1 MLTDESLVEE
11 FEIKEDEPWYDH
23 QDLEQDLHLAAE
35 LGKTLLDRNT
45 ELEEALQQMYTTN
58 EEQLQEIEYLTKQV
72 ELLRQMN
79 EQHTKV
85 HEQLDMTARELEK
98 ANRKLV
104 TESKGYQQK
113 VLRLTETIESLQVHV
128 DSLQRQVE
136 ELKKSGQGCVT
147 REKSEPRRSMHS
159 FTCLKELYDLRKYFV
174 YDHVFA
180 EKITS
185 IQSPMSPLEEENSEL
200 KKTLTVLQAQLNIE
214 KERRANIEQ
223 EYTII
228 LKENKELEE
237 RLTDLDCYRAQV
249 KELEAEVV
257 EMRQACQSDSLF
269 VNRVEQLVPESFL
282 ISFRES
288 CERDTAQ
295 SPPAEETVLMY
306 IPESNKSR
314 LKRSS
319 SESFLQSATT
329 EEILNG
335 HEETCIRR
343 AEAVKRRGVS
353 LLNEVDAQ
361 YSALQAKYEELL
373 KRCQSS
379 EDSPNHKAVQTLRR
393 HSRDLSG
400 TKFQADEVACS
411 SQESFNRELS
421 SCTSRLSL
429 LDLGSTNASQPEYKV
444 LFKEIFSC
452 IKKTK
457 EEIDE
462 HRTKYKHVTSEAK

>member
-400 TKFQADEVACS
+400 TKFQADE
-411 SQESFNRELS
+411 ESFNRELS

-462 HRTKYKHVTSEAK
+462 HRTKYKHVTSEA